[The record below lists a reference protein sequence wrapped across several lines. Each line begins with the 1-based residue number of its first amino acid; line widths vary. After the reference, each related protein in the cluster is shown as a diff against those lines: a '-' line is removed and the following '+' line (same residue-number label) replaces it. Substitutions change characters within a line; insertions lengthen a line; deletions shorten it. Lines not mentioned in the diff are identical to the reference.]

1 MSLMAELEPL
11 VDAKPAAQ
19 QVAPPL
25 SRAESGYLQAIFEM
39 AEDDLTI
46 AQARLAERLGV
57 SRPAVSQ
64 MMQRLGKHG
73 VVEVHGR
80 SVRLTP
86 TGLEHAREAV
96 RRHRLVERL
105 LTDRLGL
112 GAAASHHEADRMEH
126 AMSPT
131 VLEALDEYLDH
142 PTVCPHGNPI
152 PGSRYDAPDVVAL
165 TAVQPGHVVVVE
177 RIPERLEVTPGV
189 LELLEHSDLVRGSS
203 SATLGTADDG
213 STRVRNSFGDVI
225 FVPKPI
231 AEHLLVRMAET
242 DT

>member
-11 VDAKPAAQ
+11 VDDQSKPEP
-19 QVAPPL
+19 VLPTL

-46 AQARLAERLGV
+46 AQARLAERLRV

-73 VVEVHGR
+73 VVDVRGR
-80 SVRLTP
+80 SVRLSP
-86 TGLEHAREAV
+86 TGLAHAQAAV

-112 GAAASHHEADRMEH
+112 GAAASHEEADRIEH
-126 AMSPT
+126 ALSPT
-131 VLEALDEYLDH
+131 VLEALDDYLGH

-152 PGSRYDAPDVVAL
+152 PGSGYGAPDVVAL
-165 TAVQPGHVVVVE
+165 AAVEPGHFVVVE
-177 RIPERLEVTPGV
+177 RIPEQLEVTPGV
-189 LELLEHSDLVRGSS
+189 LELLEHSGLVRGSR

-213 STRVRNSFGDVI
+213 STRVRNSVGDLI
-225 FVPKPI
+225 LVPQAI
-231 AEHLLVRMAET
+231 AEHLLVRMAEP